1 VILALQVLLLMD
13 AMLIAQSKMDGIV
26 MEEMTLMLM
35 VAMNS
40 AVILTTMDLLS
51 AKMKILLMVMAALLI
66 VKLKTDG
73 IAIFQ

>member
-35 VAMNS
+35 FAMNS